1 MDQQHIL
8 LVEDDMNLG
17 FLLMEFLEME
27 GLQVTWRKDGRS
39 AMQELQKQAFDL
51 AVLDVMM
58 PGMDGFNLAK
68 HIRSKHPNFPFL
80 FLTAITY
87 IW

>member
-39 AMQELQKQAFDL
+39 APQAQSQENHWKTF
-51 AVLDVMM
+51 
-58 PGMDGFNLAK
+58 GF
-68 HIRSKHPNFPFL
+68 
-80 FLTAITY
+80 
-87 IW
+87 